1 MSMSCDRSK
10 QERKGTDDFSWS
22 ISYVH
27 RPPLAKVD
35 YEKEIKRVATF
46 GSVCCRYLKG
56 HGVALMKRLNP
67 SCTCI
72 LT

>member
-1 MSMSCDRSK
+1 MS
-10 QERKGTDDFSWS
+10 FSWS

-46 GSVCCRYLKG
+46 GSVCFARKG
-56 HGVALMKRLNP
+56 LELVLM
-67 SCTCI
+67 I
-72 LT
+72 D

>member
-1 MSMSCDRSK
+1 MS
-10 QERKGTDDFSWS
+10 FSWS

-46 GSVCCRYLKG
+46 GSVRCSSQD
-56 HGVALMKRLNP
+56 VESVLMVD
-67 SCTCI
+67 
-72 LT
+72 